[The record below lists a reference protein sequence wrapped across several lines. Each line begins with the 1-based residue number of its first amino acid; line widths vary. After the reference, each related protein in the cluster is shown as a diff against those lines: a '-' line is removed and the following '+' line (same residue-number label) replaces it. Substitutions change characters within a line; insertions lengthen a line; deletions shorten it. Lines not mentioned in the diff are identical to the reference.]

1 MTRDLM
7 IGELKKIKP
16 SYNYDRYD
24 DKQIFR
30 MYQKYV
36 IDKAPRKD
44 VVTQQPSSESVIT
57 PTEKS
62 IEDYAQE
69 YDDKIGYKTCDN
81 CGTRLNDMG
90 TCPRCDEGEE
100 DLTESYNSLD
110 DINERD
116 YSGFTSYE
124 FPSASSEEEVEYD
137 PLDNCSLTTDIDT
150 DDQM

>member
-44 VVTQQPSSESVIT
+44 VVTQQDTVGGI
-57 PTEKS
+57 EKS
-62 IEDYAQE
+62 ISDYEAE
-69 YDDKIGYKTCDN
+69 RELHVGYKTCDN